1 MARKKVELIPERKMN
16 HTVSHLRGVRKE
28 TLSTAREIGAI
39 AEARLAPHRK
49 TGQAHI
55 EVSQGDV
62 DAFASLVD
70 PAALSIEFGHYLGSE
85 ELGAGRQFI
94 RGLHLFIDWY
104 HDGVL

>member
-1 MARKKVELIPERKMN
+1 MIDLINEKKMN
-16 HTVSHLRGVRKE
+16 KKISHLPGVRA
-28 TLSTAREIGAI
+28 SVYGVAQEIGQI

-49 TGQAHI
+49 TGAAHI
-55 EVSQGDV
+55 EVSRGST

-70 PAALSIEFGHYLGSE
+70 EAALSIEFGHYLGRE
-85 ELGAGRQFI
+85 ELGTSRQFV